1 VIQTSLS
8 QSIEDTIHIKSV
20 SSGPVK
26 EMFVLN
32 QDLPINPYD
41 IQGVK
46 DIIAVSPYQYTP
58 QASPIRLFFNN
69 ESALDYTTWIFEP
82 MRYHTTMPQRNVSF
96 LSFAFDPEGHMPS
109 GTVNFSR
116 IRDINVTYP
125 IQKVPKTNS
134 FTRVYTRNYNV
145 IRVQNGMAGLVFN
158 SPEWYDMTSVNGRW
172 NVEVVAQIYV
182 G

>member
-1 VIQTSLS
+1 
-8 QSIEDTIHIKSV
+8 
-20 SSGPVK
+20 
-26 EMFVLN
+26 
-32 QDLPINPYD
+32 
-41 IQGVK
+41 
-46 DIIAVSPYQYTP
+46 
-58 QASPIRLFFNN
+58 
-69 ESALDYTTWIFEP
+69 
-82 MRYHTTMPQRNVSF
+82 
-96 LSFAFDPEGHMPS
+96 MPS